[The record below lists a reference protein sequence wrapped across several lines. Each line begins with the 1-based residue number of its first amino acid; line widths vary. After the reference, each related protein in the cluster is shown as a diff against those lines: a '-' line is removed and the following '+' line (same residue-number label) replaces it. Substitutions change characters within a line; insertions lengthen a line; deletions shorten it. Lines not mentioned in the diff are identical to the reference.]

1 MARTKN
7 IENETSSKEEVSST
21 KKSAMY
27 VVTTSGSN
35 SAYYCIYSK
44 AVNGEQKI
52 LRSVFVAGGANVANV
67 KSGEAISFK
76 DTMVSEEELEL
87 LRKNPAF
94 LRKEKR
100 GFIIVTKRGED
111 ASSDLNKKDKSA
123 QKEEADFKEAGGA
136 TPTKEVK

>member
-7 IENETSSKEEVSST
+7 IENETSSKEEVSSV
-21 KKSAMY
+21 KKSAKY
-27 VVTTSGSN
+27 VITTSSSN

-76 DTMVSEEELEL
+76 DTIVSEEELEL

-111 ASSDLNKKDKSA
+111 ASGDLNSKDKSA
-123 QKEEADFKEAGGA
+123 QKEEADFKEAGAA
-136 TPTKEVK
+136 TPTKETK